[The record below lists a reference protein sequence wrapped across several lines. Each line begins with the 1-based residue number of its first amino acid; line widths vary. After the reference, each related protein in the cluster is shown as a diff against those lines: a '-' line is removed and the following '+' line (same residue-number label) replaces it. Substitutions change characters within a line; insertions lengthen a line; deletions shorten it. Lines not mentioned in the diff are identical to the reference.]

1 MTGRQP
7 PFGKGA
13 SDEPSLDPRTWLRQG
28 QTEEESSPSDGPAVE
43 SFDPRA
49 WTSRDH
55 APPPSAPT
63 ASPPDPGRR
72 ALLLGGGAAA
82 AALAAGAAF
91 VLVRGAGDDAPPGEE
106 AEPAVLTSGGTEYVA
121 PAVDGYPG
129 LEERLANYGVKAGEI
144 VKVIAALRPVAGSNP
159 GRMRLTI
166 RLRDAAGGAVELTG
180 AELRRTVDGVGYRLS
195 RTGSGFMA
203 TELDAGLARQ
213 LVAHPRGQV
222 NRDGLY
228 ASAVDTISPELM
240 TQFGEALAFDFD
252 IAQEVREG
260 DQFEV
265 VHQEHRDARG
275 DVVGDRRLLFAFLSA
290 GGKDRYLY
298 RFRPPG
304 GDDAWFDDRGANTKR
319 AFMRTPLDGARITS
333 LFGPRKHPVLHDVFR
348 NHNGVD
354 FGCGIGT
361 HIFAAADGVVDY
373 AGPASGFGVLL
384 KLRHEGGLETWYGHL
399 SGFPADIAAG
409 VKVVQGQLVALS
421 GNVGVSSGPH
431 LHYEVHKD
439 GVPVDP
445 KDFLDVQGGADRT
458 AAQLLTGAALAAFL
472 AFKDEIDLARRSQA

>member
-1 MTGRQP
+1 MTGRRP
-7 PFGKGA
+7 PFGEGP
-13 SDEPSLDPRTWLRQG
+13 SQEPSLDPRTWLKP
-28 QTEEESSPSDGPAVE
+28 EPAKDAASPSSDPAVE

-49 WTSRDH
+49 WSARGEAT
-55 APPPSAPT
+55 AAPT
-63 ASPPDPGRR
+63 SHEQAPDKSRR
-72 ALLLGGGAAA
+72 MLMFGGGAAA
-82 AALAAGAAF
+82 TVLAAGAAF
-91 VLVRGAGDDAPPGEE
+91 ALLRRPDTAASGETAPAIQLTRGDAEHI
-106 AEPAVLTSGGTEYVA
+106 A
-121 PAVDGYPG
+121 PAVDGYAG
-129 LEERLANYGVKAGEI
+129 LEERLRNYGVTAGDI
-144 VKVIAALRPVAGSNP
+144 ALAIAALRPVAGSSP

-166 RLRDAAGGAVELTG
+166 RLREAAGGGVALTG
-180 AELRRTVDGVGYRLS
+180 AELRRMLDGVGYRLS
-195 RTGSGFMA
+195 RTDAGFVA
-203 TELDAGLARQ
+203 TQLDAGLARR

-228 ASAVDTISPELM
+228 ASAVDTISPDLM

-265 VHQEHRDARG
+265 VHQEQRDARD
-275 DVVGDRRLLFAFLSA
+275 DVVGEQKLLFAFLSA

-304 GDDAWFDDRGANTKR
+304 GDEAWFDDRGRNTKR

-361 HIFAAADGVVDY
+361 QIYAAADGVVDY

-399 SGFPADIAAG
+399 SGFPAGVAAG
-409 VKVVQGQLVALS
+409 VKVVQGQVVALS

-445 KDFLDVQGGADRT
+445 KDFLDVQGGAAG
-458 AAQLLTGAALAAFL
+458 AAVQVLANDALAAFL
-472 AFKDEIDLARRSQA
+472 TFKDEIDVARRSQA

>member
-1 MTGRQP
+1 MTGHRP
-7 PFGKGA
+7 PFGEGPPE
-13 SDEPSLDPRTWLRQG
+13 EPSLDPRTWLKPG
-28 QTEEESSPSDGPAVE
+28 QAAKAGPREDPPAVE

-49 WTSRDH
+49 WAARGEAAAARPPET
-55 APPPSAPT
+55 PPSPN
-63 ASPPDPGRR
+63 RR
-72 ALLLGGGAAA
+72 MLLLGAGGAAA
-82 AALAAGAAF
+82 ALATGGAF
-91 VLVRGAGDDAPPGEE
+91 VLLRRGDPAPAASAE
-106 AEPAVLTSGGTEYVA
+106 ATASVLPTGGGNEYVA
-121 PAVDGYPG
+121 PAVDGYAG
-129 LEERLANYGVKAGEI
+129 LEQRLRNYGVTAEEAGKA
-144 VKVIAALRPVAGSNP
+144 IAALRPLAGANP

-166 RLRDAAGGAVELTG
+166 RLRDVADGAVELTG
-180 AELRRTVDGVGYRLS
+180 AELRRTSDGVGYRLA
-195 RTGSGFMA
+195 RAEGGFA
-203 TELDAGLARQ
+203 AALLEAGLARQ

-228 ASAVDTISPELM
+228 ASAVDTISPDLM

-275 DVVGDRRLLFAFLSA
+275 DTVGEKKLLFAFLSA

-298 RFRPPG
+298 RFRAPG
-304 GDDAWFDDRGANTKR
+304 ADEAWFDDRGRNTKR

-361 HIFAAADGVVDY
+361 HIYAAADGVVDY

-399 SGFPADIAAG
+399 SGFPDGIAAG

-445 KDFLDVQGGADRT
+445 KDFLDVQGGMP
-458 AAQLLTGAALAAFL
+458 GATSETLSGPALAAFL
-472 AFKDEIDLARRSQA
+472 AFKDEIDVARRSQA